1 MPKFRDTQT
10 VKATQ
15 LWQCYFKAMYSIYCR
30 GFYHHTYTIYSFLVT
45 LPSDLTKIYSSFHF
59 VYVTTVND
67 AANKIQM
74 IISSPIQSSMY
85 QDIVADNWSSNE
97 IQTLISSP
105 IQSSIRIQLLLTGLV
120 TRNRYTDAHIKSYPV
135 YSSIRTQLI
144 PSGPVTRCI
153 CSYQVLSSLVSGY
166 CCG

>member
-1 MPKFRDTQT
+1 MQR
-10 VKATQ
+10 V
-15 LWQCYFKAMYSIYCR
+15 LSS
-30 GFYHHTYTIYSFLVT
+30 YTIYSFLVT

-85 QDIVADNWSSNE
+85 QDIVADNWSSNK

-105 IQSSIRIQLLLTGLV
+105 IQSSVRIQLLLTKIQMVQSSPIWSGNWIHLLPSGLV
-120 TRNRYTDAHIKSYPV
+120 TTYCTNA
-135 YSSIRTQLI
+135 
-144 PSGPVTRCI
+144 
-153 CSYQVLSSLVSGY
+153 LSRPK
-166 CCG
+166 